1 MIRADLHMH
10 STVSDG
16 SFTISELI
24 ARAKQNGLDAIA
36 ITDHD
41 TLSQCKQIPETEHLK
56 VLAGIEISAYD
67 YKNHFRVHM
76 LGYNIQKPAVTEQ
89 IVHPTLEARHANS
102 LKQIGIVRPDEGRV
116 V

>member
-41 TLSQCKQIPETEHLK
+41 TLS
-56 VLAGIEISAYD
+56 
-67 YKNHFRVHM
+67 
-76 LGYNIQKPAVTEQ
+76 
-89 IVHPTLEARHANS
+89 
-102 LKQIGIVRPDEGRV
+102 
-116 V
+116 